1 MIKYHP
7 SHELLDTFVTGQLP
21 ASFSA
26 AIAIHTELC
35 EICRNKVAQLES
47 THATSTFISSAA
59 NEESDLTADMLF
71 NDWEMDSLISSITD
85 NDEIIHATAA
95 VPQAISFNH
104 TEYRLPRALQHIA
117 LGKQL
122 NVGKLTRSRLD
133 LNEGAI
139 HASLLH
145 IQAGGSIPNH
155 THKGT
160 ELTLLLEG
168 SFEDEMGTYNK
179 GDFILLNSDHTHS
192 PMTKHGC
199 LCYTVVDSPLT
210 FTDGMAKILNPL
222 GNFIY

>member
-26 AIAIHTELC
+26 AIAMHVELC
-35 EICRNKVAQLES
+35 DTCRNKVAQLES
-47 THATSTFISSAA
+47 KHANNTFNTPVHDECA
-59 NEESDLTADMLF
+59 LTADMLF
-71 NDWEMDSLISSITD
+71 NDWEMDSLINAITD
-85 NDEIIHATAA
+85 DSESIDIA
-95 VPQAISFNH
+95 VTMPQSISFNN
-104 TEYRLPRALQHIA
+104 TEYQLPRALQHIA

-122 NVGKLTRSRLD
+122 SVGKLTRSRLE
-133 LNEGAI
+133 LNEGDI
-139 HASLLH
+139 HTSLLH
-145 IQAGGSIPNH
+145 IQAGGLIPNH
-155 THKGT
+155 THKGS

-179 GDFILLNSDHTHS
+179 GDFILLDSAHTHS

-199 LCYTVVDSPLT
+199 LCYTVVDSPLR
-210 FTDGMAKILNPL
+210 FTEGVAKILNPL

>member
-26 AIAIHTELC
+26 AIAIHAELC
-35 EICRNKVAQLES
+35 DVCRNKITQLES
-47 THATSTFISSAA
+47 THANNAFSAA
-59 NEESDLTADMLF
+59 ADEDFTLTADMLF
-71 NDWEMDSLISSITD
+71 NDWEMDSLICAITD
-85 NDEIIHATAA
+85 DTEIIHTTVTTPILVNFNNTAY
-95 VPQAISFNH
+95 Q
-104 TEYRLPRALQHIA
+104 LPRALQHID

-133 LNEGAI
+133 LNEGVT
-139 HASLLH
+139 HTSLLH
-145 IQAGGSIPNH
+145 IQAGGHIPNH
-155 THKGT
+155 THKGS

-179 GDFILLNSDHTHS
+179 GDFILLNSNHTHS

-210 FTDGMAKILNPL
+210 FTEGMAKILNPL

>member
-35 EICRNKVAQLES
+35 DICRNKVAQLES
-47 THATSTFISSAA
+47 THANNTFTSVAD
-59 NEESDLTADMLF
+59 EDHYLTADMLF
-71 NDWEMDSLISSITD
+71 NDWEMDSLISAITD
-85 NDEIIHATAA
+85 DTESIHATATT
-95 VPQAISFNH
+95 PQSVSFND
-104 TEYRLPRALQHIA
+104 TAYQLPRALQHIV

-122 NVGKLTRSRLD
+122 HVGKLTRSRLD

-139 HASLLH
+139 HVSLLH
-145 IQAGGSIPNH
+145 IQAGGCIPNH
-155 THKGT
+155 THKGS

-192 PMTKHGC
+192 PITKHGC

-210 FTDGMAKILNPL
+210 FTEGMAKILNPL